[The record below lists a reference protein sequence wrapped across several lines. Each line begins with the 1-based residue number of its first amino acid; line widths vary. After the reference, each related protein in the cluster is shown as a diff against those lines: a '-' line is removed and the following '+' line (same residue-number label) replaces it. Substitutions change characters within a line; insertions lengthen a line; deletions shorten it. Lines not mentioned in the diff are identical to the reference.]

1 MNRGESCFSI
11 YQINRLRMNKLENV
25 VFGCFRQQLA
35 VTIKNVHFHSFFM
48 LYSRWL
54 LVNDDNFF

>member
-1 MNRGESCFSI
+1 MGKSCFSI
-11 YQINRLRMNKLENV
+11 YQISRLRMNKLDNV
-25 VFGCFRQQLA
+25 VSGCFRQQLA
-35 VTIKNVHFHSFFM
+35 ATIKNVNFHSFFM